1 MNLLGWYLTDSA
13 GNPTKWRFPTTNLNA
28 NSYMVVFA
36 SNKDRRTPGRPL
48 HTSFKLNDIGSFVAL
63 VKPDGVTVQSAF
75 TPAYPIQVTDVSYGF
90 PFLRAGETPAESDV
104 AVAFN
109 RLHELL
115 DDAIAAYQK
124 TMYQK

>member
-90 PFLRAGETPAESDV
+90 PTAQSTTLLVSNGSPG
-104 AVAFN
+104 
-109 RLHELL
+109 RLTVPKILKNCR
-115 DDAIAAYQK
+115 YK
-124 TMYQK
+124 